1 MDGTATIDDR
11 AAVLAALQALAPEAD
26 MAALD
31 ATRALREQ
39 VDLDSLDWLNLL
51 DAVGER
57 LGVPLDRARIAPDA
71 SLDDLTAA
79 VRRQR
84 AAIARRRQRTPP
96 VNGIRRDATPAG
108 TTAGNAPQP
117 APLPIPRR
125 PLRLSQGRRV
135 TLRPVTAADAPREAA
150 FLRGLSTAS
159 RYKRFMSS
167 LRELTP
173 AKLKY
178 FTDVDQQR
186 HLALAATATGDRRR
200 AWVGVA
206 RCVADPQ
213 GDGCEF
219 AVTVADDWQ
228 GSGLAGLLMRVL
240 MHAAKRRG
248 FKKMHGIVL
257 ASNRRMLTLARQLGF
272 VVQHDHDEPGTVK
285 VQRAL

>member
-1 MDGTATIDDR
+1 MDAAATTDDR
-11 AAVLAALQALAPEAD
+11 ALVLAALQALAPEAD
-26 MAALD
+26 LHALD
-31 ATRALREQ
+31 AARALREQ
-39 VDLDSLDWLNLL
+39 VDLDSMDWLNLL

-57 LGVPLDRARIAPDA
+57 LGVPLHGARLAPDA
-71 SLDDLTAA
+71 SLDDIITT
-79 VRRQR
+79 VRR
-84 AAIARRRQRTPP
+84 RRGAPR
-96 VNGIRRDATPAG
+96 
-108 TTAGNAPQP
+108 APQRRVQ
-117 APLPIPRR
+117 ASRSAALPIPMR
-125 PLRLSQGRRV
+125 PLRLASGRRV
-135 TLRPVTAADAPREAA
+135 TLRPITATDAAREAA
-150 FLRGLSTAS
+150 FVRGLSTAS

-240 MHAAKRRG
+240 MDTAKRKG
-248 FKKMHGIVL
+248 FKTMHGVVL

-272 VVQHDHDEPGTVK
+272 AVQRDHDEPGTVK